1 VLERYAFDGE
11 SGRLLDLL
19 VEMRATSE
27 NFAMHWTD
35 RRTRFREVL
44 NGNRCVHPGSVY
56 DAISARIAED
66 LGFELGMFAGSVASL
81 TVLGAPDL
89 IVLTLSEFAQQ
100 AYRINR
106 AGKLPLMVDADHG
119 YGNALN
125 VKRTVE
131 ELETAGIG
139 GMSIEDTELPT
150 PFGTTKPRLTT
161 IAEGVGKMKAALA
174 GRQDPLLAIAGRTS
188 AIQIT
193 GLDDAIARGK
203 AYEAAGVDALFF
215 VGIKTR
221 AELDAIS
228 AATTLP
234 LIMGGVAGELTDK
247 DYLAARRVRI
257 ALQGHQPFAAAVK
270 ATYETLKALR
280 DGVQPGKLQGVADA
294 ELMRRVTREADY
306 TGWTKEFLGG

>member
-1 VLERYAFDGE
+1 
-11 SGRLLDLL
+11 
-19 VEMRATSE
+19 
-27 NFAMHWTD
+27 MHWTD

-193 GLDDAIARGK
+193 GIDDAIARGK

-234 LIMGGVAGELTDK
+234 LIMGGVTGELADK
-247 DYLAARRVRI
+247 DYLSARRVRI

-280 DGVQPGKLQGVADA
+280 EGVQPAKLQGVADA
-294 ELMRRVTREADY
+294 ELMKRVTREANY

>member
-1 VLERYAFDGE
+1 
-11 SGRLLDLL
+11 
-19 VEMRATSE
+19 M
-27 NFAMHWTD
+27 NWID
-35 RRTRFREVL
+35 RRRRFRDVL
-44 NGNRCVHPGSVY
+44 NGERCVHPGSVF
-56 DAISARIAED
+56 DPISARIAED
-66 LGFELGMFAGSVASL
+66 LGFELGMFAGSTASL

-89 IVLTLSEFAQQ
+89 IVLTLSEFAGQ

-106 AGKLPLMVDADHG
+106 AGNLPLMVDADHG

-131 ELETAGIG
+131 ECETAGIA

-150 PFGTTKPRLTT
+150 PFGTTKPRLTS

-188 AIQIT
+188 AVQIS
-193 GLDDAIARGK
+193 GLDDAIARGR

-215 VGIKTR
+215 VGVRTR

-228 AATTLP
+228 AATRLP
-234 LIMGGVAGELTDK
+234 LILGSIAGELVDK
-247 DYLAARRVRI
+247 HYLASRRVRI

-270 ATYETLKALR
+270 AVHDTLKALR
-280 DGVQPGKLQGVADA
+280 EGTPPSELKGVADA
-294 ELMRRVTREADY
+294 ELMKRVTRDADY
-306 TGWTKEFLGG
+306 TRWTKDFLG

>member
-1 VLERYAFDGE
+1 
-11 SGRLLDLL
+11 
-19 VEMRATSE
+19 
-27 NFAMHWTD
+27 MHWTD

-228 AATTLP
+228 AATNLP
-234 LIMGGVAGELTDK
+234 LIMGGVTGELADK
-247 DYLAARRVRI
+247 EYLSARRVRI

-280 DGVQPGKLQGVADA
+280 EGVQPAKLQGVADA
-294 ELMRRVTREADY
+294 ELMKRVTREADY